1 MIDRRIG
8 KIKLRRGLES
18 ERRVKVFQEGELIY
32 VTDKKRLYI
41 GDGVTV
47 GGIPASNKNFI
58 TNGDGIPFT
67 AIPGDIIYREN
78 LNITY
83 MVGLES
89 NNTTLKLIKL
99 FDGSDYAALQAQI
112 DVLNAKVIELQNK
125 VG

>member
-8 KIKLRRGLES
+8 KIKLRRGLEA
-18 ERRVKVFQEGELIY
+18 ERRVKTFQEGELIY

-58 TNGDGIPFT
+58 TNGDGIPST

-83 MVGLES
+83 IVGTES
-89 NNTTLKLIKL
+89 DNYTLKLIKI
-99 FDGSDYAALQAQI
+99 FDGADYTALQTQI
-112 DVLNAKVIELQNK
+112 DQLNAKVIALQNK